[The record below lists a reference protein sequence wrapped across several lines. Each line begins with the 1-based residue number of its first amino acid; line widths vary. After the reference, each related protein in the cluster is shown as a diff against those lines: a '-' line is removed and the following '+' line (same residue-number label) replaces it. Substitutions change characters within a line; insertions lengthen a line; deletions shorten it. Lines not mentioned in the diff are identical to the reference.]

1 MRAHVIKAPE
11 LVLTYGIDSKTRE
24 KLSAVLQGL
33 FLPERRIL
41 PEETTQQV
49 GYLAGY
55 QGFQKREGEKKTA
68 APCDGVLCLSG
79 LSSSRIDVLLKALRE
94 EKIEIPLKAVVT
106 PMNQTWSFEKLI
118 EELEKEHK
126 EILKIQAEKKQRSN

>member
-11 LVLTYGIDSKTRE
+11 LVLTYGIDLKTRE

-41 PEETTQQV
+41 PEETAQQV

-55 QGFQKREGEKKTA
+55 QGFQKREGEDKTA
-68 APCDGVLCLSG
+68 APCDGALCLSG

-126 EILKIQAEKKQRSN
+126 EILKIQAEKGKD